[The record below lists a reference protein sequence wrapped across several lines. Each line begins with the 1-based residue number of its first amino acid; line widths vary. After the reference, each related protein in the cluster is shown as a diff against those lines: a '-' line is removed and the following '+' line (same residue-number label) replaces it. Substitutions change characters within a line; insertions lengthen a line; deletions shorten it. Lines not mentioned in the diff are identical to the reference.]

1 MLPLAARLQRTTH
14 LLLAH
19 LAVDDLTAAE
29 VNALAC
35 FAGDRAVTVS
45 ELARRAGTRRSTFT
59 GVLDRL
65 EQRGLVERRPHP
77 DDRRSLLATLT
88 ADGRSVQRRVA
99 RAFARLE
106 REIPAADAEAF
117 DRVLGALEEATQ

>member
-1 MLPLAARLQRTTH
+1 MLPLVARLQRTTH

-19 LAVDDLTAAE
+19 LAFGDLTPAE
-29 VNALAC
+29 VNALVC
-35 FAGDRAVTVS
+35 FGDDRAVPVS
-45 ELARRAGTRRSTFT
+45 ELAHRAGTRRSTFT

-88 ADGRSVQRRVA
+88 ASGRATQRGVA
-99 RAFARLE
+99 RAFAGLE
-106 REIPAADAEAF
+106 RNIPAADAAAF
-117 DRVLGALEEATQ
+117 DRVLTALEEAAR